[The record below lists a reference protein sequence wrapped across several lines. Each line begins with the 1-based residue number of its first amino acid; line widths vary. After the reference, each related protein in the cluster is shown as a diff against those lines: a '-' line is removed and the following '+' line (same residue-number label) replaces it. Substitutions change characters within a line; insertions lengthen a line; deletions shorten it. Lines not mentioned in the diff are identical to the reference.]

1 MYVVMSK
8 LRGDL
13 PILNKVT
20 IFFLNITCVN
30 YRVGPCYNCLCQLD
44 FDDLYLNS

>member
-20 IFFLNITCVN
+20 IFFPNITCVN
-30 YRVGPCYNCLCQLD
+30 YRVGPCYNRLCQLD